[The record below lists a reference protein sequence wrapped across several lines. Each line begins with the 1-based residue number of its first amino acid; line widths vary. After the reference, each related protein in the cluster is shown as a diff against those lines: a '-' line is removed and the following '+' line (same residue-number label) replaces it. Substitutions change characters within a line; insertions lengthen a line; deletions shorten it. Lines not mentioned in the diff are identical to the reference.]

1 MCIRLPLVLLTL
13 ASVPCAWAQDTGRR
27 PAPDE
32 RLVLTPVGAVRPAE
46 YAARRAAVAGAIDS
60 GVVLAFGAP
69 DPTQIDKWHQ
79 LPAFR
84 YLTGFLEPNAA
95 FLLVKRGGKARG
107 ILFTATR
114 DPRRMLYDGFPPDSA
129 TVARQT
135 GLEVRSLPA
144 LRPMVD
150 SLVGLGLPIFDLRD
164 YASGD
169 VAGTDS
175 LTRGWR
181 FLTQLTAEEFSHK
194 PVIRDAH
201 VIVDSL
207 RAKKSSDE
215 QALLRHA
222 IAITVGSLKRAMQAV
237 RPGMMEYQAEAMIE
251 AGFRSAGADGTS
263 FGSIIG
269 SGPNSTQYHYE
280 ANNKR
285 MQAGEVVVMD
295 VGAAYQGYAADVT
308 RTIPVSGRFTPEQRA
323 VYQLVRDAQAAAE
336 KVARPGA
343 SYEAWRDT
351 ARAVEA
357 RGLARLGLIESEDAT
372 FDPPWAESCKSRP
385 GACRQAFLYMAHG
398 LGHGIGLEVHD
409 APRGT
414 SYGSGKFEVGEVFTI
429 EPGVYISTR
438 LLDML
443 PDTPKNRQMIARVRK
458 TVERYQN
465 IGVRIEDDYLITPGG
480 VEWLSRAPREIAEI
494 EKLKM
499 VSGR

>member
-1 MCIRLPLVLLTL
+1 MPIRALLVLLSL
-13 ASVPCAWAQDTGRR
+13 AAAPRLAAQNPSLHSGQ
-27 PAPDE
+27 AI
-32 RLVLTPVGAVRPAE
+32 GAAE
-46 YAARRAAVAGAIDS
+46 YADRREALAASIDS

-69 DPTQIDKWHQ
+69 DPTRIDRWTQ

-95 FLLVKRGGKARG
+95 FLLVKRGGRAQG

-144 LRPMVD
+144 LRPLVD
-150 SLVGLGLPIFDLRD
+150 SLVGLGLPIYDVRD

-201 VIVDSL
+201 LIVDSL
-207 RAKKSSDE
+207 RARKSPAE
-215 QALLRHA
+215 LALLRRA
-222 IAITVGSLKRAMQAV
+222 IDITVASLKQAMQAV
-237 RPGMMEYQAEAMIE
+237 KPGMWEYQAEAMVE
-251 AGFRSAGADGTS
+251 GGFRSRGAEGTS

-269 SGPNSTQYHYE
+269 SGPTSTQYHYE
-280 ANNKR
+280 ANNKP
-285 MQAGEVVVMD
+285 MAAGEVVVMD
-295 VGAAYQGYAADVT
+295 VGAEYKGYAADVT
-308 RTIPVSGRFTPEQRA
+308 RTVPVNGRFTPEQRA

-336 KVARPGA
+336 KVAKPGT
-343 SYEAWRDT
+343 SWQEWRDT

-357 RGLARLGLIESEDAT
+357 RGLAKLGFIESVDAT
-372 FDPPWAESCKSRP
+372 FDPPWADTCKSRP
-385 GACRQAFLYMAHG
+385 ERCRQAFLYMAHG

-409 APRGT
+409 PPRGT
-414 SYGSGKFEVGEVFTI
+414 SYESGRFEVGQVFTI

-438 LLDML
+438 LLEML

-458 TVERYQN
+458 TVERYRN
-465 IGVRIEDDYLITPGG
+465 TGVRIEDDYLITPGG